1 MRLDAFI
8 TSQTMYS
15 RSEAAQLIRRGRVTV
30 NGGHSSRS
38 DSVDPERDTVAV
50 DGERIIY
57 REHVYIML
65 NKPSG
70 FICAT
75 KDALTPT
82 VMELIPPSLRR
93 KGLFPAGRLDKDTS
107 GFVLITDDGAYAHR
121 ILSPKSHVEKEYIVT
136 LRDPA
141 HEGYKALLEEGITI
155 DGGEKCLPAQMTF
168 TDDPRVIR
176 LVIHEGKYHQIK
188 RMMHALGNEVT
199 ALKRIR
205 IGGIVLDPHLPE
217 GQCREID
224 IT

>member
-65 NKPSG
+65 NKPAG

-82 VMELIPPSLRR
+82 VMELIPPHLRR

-205 IGGIVLDPHLPE
+205 IGDIVLDPRLPE

>member
-30 NGGHSSRS
+30 NGSRPARR
-38 DSVDPERDTVAV
+38 DSVDPEGDTVAV

-82 VMELIPPSLRR
+82 VMELIPPHLRR

-121 ILSPKSHVEKEYIVT
+121 ILSPKSHVEKEYTVT

-141 HEGYKALLEEGITI
+141 HEGYTALLEEGITI

-168 TDDPRVIR
+168 TDDPCVIR

-205 IGGIVLDPHLPE
+205 IGDIVLDPHLPE
-217 GQCREID
+217 GQCREIGL
-224 IT
+224 

>member
-82 VMELIPPSLRR
+82 VMELIPPHLRR

-136 LRDPA
+136 LRAPA
-141 HEGYKALLEEGITI
+141 HEGYTALLEEGITI

-168 TDDPRVIR
+168 
-176 LVIHEGKYHQIK
+176 
-188 RMMHALGNEVT
+188 
-199 ALKRIR
+199 
-205 IGGIVLDPHLPE
+205 
-217 GQCREID
+217 
-224 IT
+224 